1 MCGPNRRRNGTHGR
15 RLGHDRRFS
24 RPERAKCAAARHPP
38 PVSGIKE
45 GFHTVCQ
52 AEFPNEAACAAFLL
66 GRRWPDGF
74 VCPVCGKGRAAAL
87 KSRAYT
93 YECSSCGRQT
103 SITAGTAMHRTKLPL
118 TTWFWA
124 AHLMATHSNG
134 MSARQLEDQLGLTYR
149 TAW

>member
-1 MCGPNRRRNGTHGR
+1 MW
-15 RLGHDRRFS
+15 
-24 RPERAKCAAARHPP
+24 CAALIERPGGGYDGTADGEGAVACTIPGG
-38 PVSGIKE
+38 VSQRSGLR
-45 GFHTVCQ
+45 GVFVG
-52 AEFPNEAACAAFLL
+52 AALAGWFRLP
-66 GRRWPDGF
+66 R
-74 VCPVCGKGRAAAL
+74 VCGKGRAAAL

-134 MSARQLEDQLGLTYR
+134 MSARQLEDQ
-149 TAW
+149 